1 MVKGIT
7 ESISHNK
14 GGSDKITSF
23 KIISAHIRNILN
35 SHAEFTTEFIIEFDD
50 GSQGIGSSSRGE
62 TISIYEDRKSSIDP
76 RTIIDSIKDAHFYG
90 QEIDQ
95 DGLDSYL
102 EDNMERFGRNN
113 CFALSLAFHRAAVN
127 SVGIDDSKPG
137 VLPRLCLNILNG
149 GWHAYTNP
157 VLSDFSEIMIVPRQN
172 NIVDTLNEHLLIQM
186 RVREKLLELKKTVI
200 NGNQVNVF
208 STKDNRAPIEFL
220 VEILEDLGLTDKYG
234 LMIDASAGDLK
245 TADGYHF
252 SLTDGS
258 VRTTSQLCE
267 YWKEL
272 CESYK
277 IKFLE
282 DPLHEE
288 DFKGWQELTATRPEE
303 CKIIGDNLY
312 SSDAL
317 RITEGANE
325 KYSNG
330 VIIKPNQAGT
340 VTAVIEAVKTARSY
354 NQVIIASHR
363 SISTESTYI
372 CDITNRYKIPYIKIG
387 PLFTDYSSVIRLNE
401 LIRLAGVEYV

>member
-1 MVKGIT
+1 MANGIT
-7 ESISHNK
+7 RSISHKTSSCNK
-14 GGSDKITSF
+14 INLF
-23 KIISAHIRNILN
+23 KIMPVHIRNILN

-50 GSQGIGSSSRGE
+50 GSKGIGSSPKGE
-62 TISIYEDRKSSIDP
+62 TISIYEDKKSSIDP
-76 RTIIDSIKDAHFYG
+76 GTIIDVIKDAPFYR

-95 DGLDSYL
+95 DGFDRYL
-102 EDNMERFGRNN
+102 EDNMERIGRNN
-113 CFALSLAFHRAAVN
+113 CFALSLGFHNAAVN

-137 VLPRLCLNILNG
+137 VIPRLCLNILNG

-157 VLSDFSEIMIVPRQN
+157 VLCDFSEIMIVPVQN
-172 NIVDTLNEHLLIQM
+172 NLIDTLNEHHLIQK
-186 RVREKLLELKKTVI
+186 RVREKLLNLKKILI

-208 STKDNRAPIEFL
+208 STKDNREPIEFL
-220 VEILEDLGLTDKYG
+220 VEILEDLGLTNKYN

-245 TADGYHF
+245 TAEGYHF

-258 VRTTSQLCE
+258 IRTTSQLCK
-267 YWKEL
+267 YWEEL

-282 DPLHEE
+282 DPFHER
-288 DFKGWQELTATRPEE
+288 DFKGWQEFTATRPENCE
-303 CKIIGDNLY
+303 VIGDNLY

-325 KYSNG
+325 GYSNG

-340 VTAVIEAVKTARSY
+340 VKATIESVKTARSY
-354 NQVIIASHR
+354 NQIIIVSHR

-372 CDITNRYKIPYIKIG
+372 CDITNRYNIPYIKIG
-387 PLFTDYSSVIRLNE
+387 PLLTDYSSVIRLNE
-401 LIRLAGVEYV
+401 LIRLAGVEYA

>member
-1 MVKGIT
+1 MV
-7 ESISHNK
+7 E
-14 GGSDKITSF
+14 KITGSVTHKIDEYNKINSF
-23 KIISAHIRNILN
+23 KIMSVHIRNILN
-35 SHAEFTTEFIIEFDD
+35 SHAEFTTEFIIEFND
-50 GSQGIGSSSRGE
+50 GSKGIGSSSKGE

-76 RTIIDSIKDAHFYG
+76 KTIIDAIKDADFSR

-95 DGLDSYL
+95 DGFDRYL

-113 CFALSLAFHRAAVN
+113 CFALSLAFNNAAVN
-127 SVGIDDSKPG
+127 SVGIDDSKSG
-137 VLPRLCLNILNG
+137 VIPRLCLNILNG

-157 VLSDFSEIMIVPRQN
+157 VLCDFSEIMIVPVQN
-172 NIVDTLNEHLLIQM
+172 NLVGTLNEHCLIQK
-186 RVREKLLELKKTVI
+186 RVREKLLKLKKTVI

-208 STKDNRAPIEFL
+208 STKNNKAPIEFL
-220 VEILEDLGLTDKYG
+220 IEILEDLGLTNKYN

-245 TADGYHF
+245 TAEGYHF

-258 VRTTSQLCE
+258 IRTTSQLCK

-282 DPLHEE
+282 DPFHER
-288 DFKGWQELTATRPEE
+288 DFKGWQEFTATRPENCE
-303 CKIIGDNLY
+303 VIGDNLY
-312 SSDAL
+312 SSDAF

-325 KYSNG
+325 GYSNG

-340 VTAVIEAVKTARSY
+340 ITASIEAVKTARSH
-354 NQVIIASHR
+354 NQIIITSHR

-372 CDITNRYKIPYIKIG
+372 CDITNRYDIPYIKIG

-401 LIRLAGVEYV
+401 LIRLAGVEYA